1 LKKIRWTTRF
11 KKDVKLA
18 AKRGKDLLKLEIITL
33 TLITEKPLDP
43 KHKDH
48 FLKGN
53 YKNRRECHIEPD
65 WLLIYKLEDD
75 HILFERTGIYAD
87 LFD

>member
-1 LKKIRWTTRF
+1 MKAIRWTTRF

-18 AKRGKDLLKLEIITL
+18 SRRGKDLQKLETITL
-33 TLITEKPLDP
+33 ALISEKPLEP

-65 WLLIYKLEDD
+65 WLLIYKVERDY
-75 HILFERTGIYAD
+75 ILFERTGTHTD